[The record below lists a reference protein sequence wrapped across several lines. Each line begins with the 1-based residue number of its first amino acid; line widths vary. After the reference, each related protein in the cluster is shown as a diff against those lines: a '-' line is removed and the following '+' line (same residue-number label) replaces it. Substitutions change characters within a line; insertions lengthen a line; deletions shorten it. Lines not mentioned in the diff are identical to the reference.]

1 MRRRIWLFFG
11 AVPRLP
17 SATSLWDGTNT
28 LWDGTNTL
36 SDS

>member
-1 MRRRIWLFFG
+1 MRRVWLFF
-11 AVPRLP
+11 A
-17 SATSLWDGTNT
+17 SAAAALGNVLWDGTNT